1 MRRAAHDDHKSCAV
15 FLWAEEFM
23 ERNVTTDQEKQNT
36 GIRILSSNALK
47 VIACICML
55 IDHVGL
61 VLMDNKWYMRA
72 VGRLA
77 FPIFAFLIVQGFVHT
92 SNIRKYILR
101 LAVFALISEIPFDL
115 AIYDRLWYLGAQNIF
130 FTLTA
135 GLFVIYSMESRG
147 PLGRWR
153 GEIALT
159 TALLAEFL
167 RFDYGM
173 AGVGV
178 IVVFY
183 WCEKERRAGFS
194 TDADSAVKLSY
205 FSLRQNIEVVII
217 SALTYI
223 LCLGMRQLYALLAL
237 IPINMYNGKRG
248 RLNLKYVFYLFYP
261 VHLLIIWL
269 IWIIWKK

>member
-1 MRRAAHDDHKSCAV
+1 
-15 FLWAEEFM
+15 M
-23 ERNVTTDQEKQNT
+23 ERNITTDQEKQNT

-55 IDHVGL
+55 IDHAGL
-61 VLMDNKWYMRA
+61 VLMYNKWYMRA

-77 FPIFAFLIVQGFVHT
+77 FPIFAFLIVQGAAHT

-115 AIYDRLWYLGAQNIF
+115 AIHDRLWYLGAQNIF

-135 GLFVIYSMESRG
+135 GLFVIYCMES
-147 PLGRWR
+147 R

-183 WCEKERRAGFS
+183 WCGKDSRAELPTS
-194 TDADSAVKLSY
+194 ADSAVKLSY

-237 IPINMYNGKRG
+237 IPINMYNGERG
-248 RLNLKYVFYLFYP
+248 RWNLKYVFYMFYP
-261 VHLLIIWL
+261 AHLLIIWF

>member
-1 MRRAAHDDHKSCAV
+1 
-15 FLWAEEFM
+15 M
-23 ERNVTTDQEKQNT
+23 ERNITTDQEKQNT

-61 VLMDNKWYMRA
+61 VLMYNKWYMRA

-77 FPIFAFLIVQGFVHT
+77 FPIFAFLIVQGAAHT

-115 AIYDRLWYLGAQNIF
+115 AIHDRLWYLGAQNIF

-135 GLFVIYSMESRG
+135 GLFVIYCMESRG

-153 GEIALT
+153 GEIALA

-183 WCEKERRAGFS
+183 WCNKDSRAELPTG
-194 TDADSAVKLSY
+194 AASAVKLSY

-237 IPINMYNGKRG
+237 IPINMYNGERG
-248 RLNLKYVFYLFYP
+248 RWNLKYVFYMFYP
-261 VHLLIIWL
+261 AHLLIIWF

>member
-1 MRRAAHDDHKSCAV
+1 M
-15 FLWAEEFM
+15 
-23 ERNVTTDQEKQNT
+23 
-36 GIRILSSNALK
+36 
-47 VIACICML
+47 
-55 IDHVGL
+55 
-61 VLMDNKWYMRA
+61 
-72 VGRLA
+72 
-77 FPIFAFLIVQGFVHT
+77 
-92 SNIRKYILR
+92 
-101 LAVFALISEIPFDL
+101 ISEIPFDL
-115 AIYDRLWYLGAQNIF
+115 VIHDRLWYLGAQNIF

-135 GLFVIYSMESRG
+135 GLFVIYCMESRG

-153 GEIALT
+153 GEIALA

-183 WCEKERRAGFS
+183 WCDKDSRAELPTG
-194 TDADSAVKLSY
+194 ADSAVKLSY

-237 IPINMYNGKRG
+237 IPINMYNGERG
-248 RLNLKYVFYLFYP
+248 RWNLKYVFYMFYP
-261 VHLLIIWL
+261 AHLLIIWF

>member
-1 MRRAAHDDHKSCAV
+1 
-15 FLWAEEFM
+15 M
-23 ERNVTTDQEKQNT
+23 ERKITTDQEKQNT

-55 IDHVGL
+55 IDNVGL
-61 VLMDNKWYMRA
+61 VLMYNKWYMRA

-77 FPIFAFLIVQGFVHT
+77 FPIFAFLIVQGAAHT

-115 AIYDRLWYLGAQNIF
+115 AIHDRLWYLGAQNIF

-135 GLFVIYSMESRG
+135 GLFVIYCMESRG

-153 GEIALT
+153 GEIALA
-159 TALLAEFL
+159 TALLADIL
-167 RFDYGM
+167 RFVYGM

-178 IVVFY
+178 IVGFY
-183 WCEKERRAGFS
+183 WCDKDSRAELPTG
-194 TDADSAVKLSY
+194 AASAVKLSY

-223 LCLGMRQLYALLAL
+223 LCLGMRQLYALLAF
-237 IPINMYNGKRG
+237 IPINMYNGERG
-248 RLNLKYVFYLFYP
+248 RWNLKYVFYMFYP
-261 VHLLIIWL
+261 AHLLIIWF

>member
-1 MRRAAHDDHKSCAV
+1 MRRAAHDEHKSCAV